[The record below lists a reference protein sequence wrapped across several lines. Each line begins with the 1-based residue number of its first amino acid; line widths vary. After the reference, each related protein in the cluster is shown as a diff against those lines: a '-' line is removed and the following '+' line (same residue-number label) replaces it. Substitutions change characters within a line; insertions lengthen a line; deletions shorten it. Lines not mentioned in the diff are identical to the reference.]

1 MNVLKLKKAKGIS
14 FQTNNYSRKVIKSLN
29 ENKYDD
35 LFHKYGEE
43 FGIDW
48 LFLKSQIKCESNF
61 NPKAVNKA
69 RDAKGLSQFTEK
81 MWNDLKRFMPG
92 RLNRRKVFRPF
103 DPAFSIMAQC
113 LYLEYAFKRI
123 DDLLIDK
130 NYLTD
135 WALAVYKLGIIKVL
149 GGRNQS
155 GKYVKGI
162 IEDLVN
168 KPIEDAWL
176 EFGMKVFEYIAD
188 VEEAREAYKRE

>member
-1 MNVLKLKKAKGIS
+1 MNVVKLNKSKGIR
-14 FQTNNYSRKVIKSLN
+14 FEVNNNPKKIIKSLN

-48 LFLKSQIKCESNF
+48 LFLKSQVKCESNF
-61 NPKAVNKA
+61 NPKAINKTNG
-69 RDAKGLSQFTEK
+69 AKGLCQITDK
-81 MWNDLKRFMPG
+81 MWDDLTRLMPG
-92 RLNRRKVFRPF
+92 RLKRRKVFRPF

-123 DDLLIDK
+123 DDVLIDK

-135 WALAVYKLGIIKVL
+135 WTLAVYKLGIVKVL
-149 GGRNQS
+149 GGRNKS

-162 IEDLVN
+162 IEKMLN
-168 KPIEDAWL
+168 EPIEDAWI
-176 EFGMKVFEYIAD
+176 EFGMKVFDYIVD
-188 VEEAREAYKRE
+188 VTEARDSYKRE